1 MRLLLTSYGKGAE
14 MHAQAIRVPA
24 GTVLMALLALIAVV
38 AAFATIRGVNI
49 HTGAMFLDAKPG
61 MFHGAKSGMFH
72 G

>member
-14 MHAQAIRVPA
+14 MHAQAIRVP

-38 AAFATIRGVNI
+38 AAFAAIRGVHI

-61 MFHGAKSGMFH
+61 MFHGAKPGMFH